1 MLSKSLTMFNFTNIG
16 NSLYDLYLSQFGK
29 SNLDKDIVS
38 RMILLKK
45 SKSALLCPLAV
56 QVGGEIRLIGSLE
69 LYRHY
74 GQTFDAELE
83 QRIKVFTNHLSGVCH
98 LFLGMRASQ

>member
-1 MLSKSLTMFNFTNIG
+1 MFNFSNIS

-29 SNLDKDIVS
+29 TNLDKDIMS

-45 SKSALLCPLAV
+45 SKSALLCPLVV
-56 QVGGEIRLIGSLE
+56 QIGNEARLIGSLE

-74 GQTFDAELE
+74 AQTFDSDME
-83 QRIKVFTNHLSGVCH
+83 QRIKVFTSHLSGVCH
-98 LFLGMRASQ
+98 LFLGMRASQL

>member
-1 MLSKSLTMFNFTNIG
+1 MFNFSNIG

-29 SNLDKDIVS
+29 SNYDKDIMT

-45 SKSALLCPLAV
+45 SKSALLCPLTVMIGDEA
-56 QVGGEIRLIGSLE
+56 RLMGSLE

-74 GQTFDAELE
+74 G
-83 QRIKVFTNHLSGVCH
+83 
-98 LFLGMRASQ
+98 

>member
-1 MLSKSLTMFNFTNIG
+1 MFNFSNIG

-29 SNLDKDIVS
+29 SNYDKDIMT

-45 SKSALLCPLAV
+45 SKSALLCPLTVMIGDEA
-56 QVGGEIRLIGSLE
+56 RLIGSLE

-74 GQTFDAELE
+74 G
-83 QRIKVFTNHLSGVCH
+83 
-98 LFLGMRASQ
+98 